1 MKILY
6 ISPENTVGTLSL
18 WKKEHI
24 SNNHICRTVTFFR
37 SPKGF
42 KDDICLELPFIFTRP
57 QLAMIRHNIYKFY
70 RGREGYYKEKDGYPP
85 VWSPN
90 GLLDKT
96 FLKYKDWLWRSKTKE
111 AIKKYDLI
119 NYDVVHFESG
129 MDFLKDE
136 FFAQALKKGGKKII
150 CHYHGEDLRTRG
162 VMPII
167 NQLSD
172 LNLTN
177 EVDLLSKHPN
187 IQYLFLPFEFGNIY
201 PKTELN
207 DTIRIAHAPTNR
219 YYKGSAGI
227 IQTCR
232 ILHNEGLI
240 TFDLIENVSHSV
252 AMERKKSADIF
263 IDQVGDKG
271 GWGYGMNSVES
282 LSMGICTLT
291 EINNTYK
298 SFIPDNPFIN
308 ITSGSLE
315 YKLRSLIQNREQIM
329 KSGNRGYKW
338 VRKKHDI
345 SSVARKLYSYYRSI
359 GLNP

>member
-37 SPKGF
+37 SPKKF
-42 KDDICLELPFIFTRP
+42 KDDICLRLPFNFTRP
-57 QLAMIRHNIYKFY
+57 QLAMARHNIYKFY

-85 VWSPN
+85 VWAPS
-90 GLLDKT
+90 GRLDKI
-96 FLKYKDWLWRSKTKE
+96 FLKYKDWLWRSKVKE
-111 AIKKYDLI
+111 AIKKYELL
-119 NYDVVHFESG
+119 NFDVVHFESG

-136 FFAQALKKGGKKII
+136 FFAQALKKRGRKII

-167 NQLSD
+167 DQLSD

-177 EVDLLSKHPN
+177 ELDLLNKHPN
-187 IQYLFLPFEFGNIY
+187 IQYLFLPFEFGKLY
-201 PKTELN
+201 PKKALS
-207 DTIRIAHAPTNR
+207 DTIHIVHAPTNR
-219 YYKGSAGI
+219 YYKGSASI

-232 ILHNEGLI
+232 MLHNEGLI
-240 TFDLIENVSHSV
+240 TFDLIENVPHSA
-252 AMERKKSADIF
+252 AMERKKKADIF
-263 IDQVGDKG
+263 IDQIGDKG

-308 ITSGSLE
+308 ITSESLE

-329 KSGNRGYKW
+329 KSGYRGYEW
-338 VRKKHDI
+338 VKKKHDI
-345 SSVARKLYSYYRSI
+345 NNVAQKLYSYYRLI